1 MHEITDPTAWS
12 SLILGLAAMAA
23 GTGALRQPGM
33 WQTMIGEVEDSP
45 ALQFVCGML
54 ELMVGSLVYL
64 VNPWIPHD
72 IVTCIMKTIGGLMM
86 FEALAILAATDIYTQ
101 MWLRSLSNFHKGWA
115 GITTFMGLAMAITGM
130 VRFH

>member
-1 MHEITDPTAWS
+1 
-12 SLILGLAAMAA
+12 
-23 GTGALRQPGM
+23 
-33 WQTMIGEVEDSP
+33 
-45 ALQFVCGML
+45 
-54 ELMVGSLVYL
+54 
-64 VNPWIPHD
+64 
-72 IVTCIMKTIGGLMM
+72 MKTIGGLMM